1 MSKPRLKMILVLVV
15 LVVGVGVA
23 GAAIGRQRP
32 IPWRV
37 VTHYSWD
44 TLVEEAHAMDR
55 CAKCHETEGFHTC
68 TTCHDGHGAIEL
80 AGVPFYAVIEL
91 TGDVPEPGY
100 VPINEIL
107 PYQDQP
113 DTHVSLLD
121 WLGQVGVADFESVTL
136 ASRDEGFVTV
146 ERQYLT
152 GEAML
157 MPYEDGIRFAA
168 ADLHGSTWLKGITRI
183 IVVGVETPLQI
194 DGQATSI
201 GRLLLGPTRAVTA
214 EQAKVMLKS
223 EADGQVRQGKTASRL
238 EGAPVESIVANPSFR
253 ELVARDSSGREYTL
267 TAQEAQGAVL
277 APVRGAL
284 TLVLPDRGRGQ
295 WIAGVVE
302 ITSYE

>member
-1 MSKPRLKMILVLVV
+1 MSKPRPLMILTLVV
-15 LVVGVGVA
+15 LVIGVGIA
-23 GAAIGRQRP
+23 GVAIGGQRP
-32 IPWRV
+32 VPWRV
-37 VTHYSWD
+37 LTHYSWD
-44 TLVEEAHAMDR
+44 TLVEEASTMDD
-55 CAKCHETEGFHTC
+55 CAECHETEGFHTC
-68 TTCHDGHGAIEL
+68 TTCHDDHGAVEL
-80 AGVPFYAVIEL
+80 ADIPFYAVIDL

-107 PYQDQP
+107 PYRDQP
-113 DTHVSLLD
+113 NTHVSLLD
-121 WLGQVGVADFESVTL
+121 WLGQVGVTEFESVTL

-152 GEAML
+152 AEAML

-168 ADLHGSTWLKGITRI
+168 ADLHGSTWLKGVTRI

-201 GRLLLGPTRAVTA
+201 GRLLVGPTRAVTV
-214 EQAKVMLKS
+214 EQAEVMLKS
-223 EADGQVRQGKTASRL
+223 ETDGQVRRGKTASRL

-253 ELVARDSSGREYTL
+253 ELVVRDSSGREYAL

-277 APVRGAL
+277 ALVRGAV

-295 WIAGVVE
+295 WIADVVE
-302 ITSYE
+302 IASYE